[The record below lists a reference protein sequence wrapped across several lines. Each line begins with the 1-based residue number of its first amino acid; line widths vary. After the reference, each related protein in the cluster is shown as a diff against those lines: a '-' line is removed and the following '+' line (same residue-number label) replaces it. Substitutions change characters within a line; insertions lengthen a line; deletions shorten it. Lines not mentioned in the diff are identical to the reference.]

1 MKISD
6 IGKDPTTLI
15 YLQSMGF
22 RTCNAI
28 GRVTSGKPT
37 QEPLCQTISGT
48 MLKKNRPMSRPQG
61 LHGALQHKMG
71 PDGMAMKRS
80 QKTMCIH
87 V

>member
-48 MLKKNRPMSRPQG
+48 MLKKNRCPNHKGCTEHCNTKWDPMEW
-61 LHGALQHKMG
+61 L
-71 PDGMAMKRS
+71 
-80 QKTMCIH
+80 
-87 V
+87 

>member
-1 MKISD
+1 
-6 IGKDPTTLI
+6 
-15 YLQSMGF
+15 MGF

-37 QEPLCQTISGT
+37 QEKLRQTISGYFGNNVE
-48 MLKKNRPMSRPQG
+48 KEPMSKPQG

-71 PDGMAMKRS
+71 PDGMAMKCS